1 MGYRVAG
8 YVKLAKLWEK
18 HRTDAVIHH
27 NQYFV
32 ERFAGEAS
40 YEFVGAY
47 IDITGNKNIRQR
59 PEMIHLLRDC
69 QSGKVDVI
77 YTQTKAYLAAN
88 SREFFYLLKFIF
100 EMSHKI
106 DIITEDTDYNINTI
120 IDSENQVAELRKM
133 VNRYSALNP
142 DDYEKWKQEILSAI
156 HAERRGN
163 PNG

>member
-1 MGYRVAG
+1 MAFRVAG

-18 HRTDAVIHH
+18 NRVDAVLLH
-27 NQYFV
+27 NQYFA
-32 ERFAGEAS
+32 ERFRGEGN
-40 YEFVGAY
+40 YDFVGAY

-59 PEMIHLLRDC
+59 PEMIRLLRDC
-69 QSGKVDVI
+69 LAGRIDVI

-100 EMSHKI
+100 EINRKI

-120 IDSENQVAELRKM
+120 INAENQVSELQNM

-142 DDYEKWKQEILSAI
+142 CDYDQWKDEIMTAI
-156 HAERRGN
+156 STKEEG
-163 PNG
+163 